1 MTPEK
6 LRTWYLCRETLL
18 DLIKDRSYTTDQK
31 HIPFENFSI
40 KDVSQLKFVCQNN
53 DQLVGIHFIDDDKI
67 GKSSIERVIE
77 YYKNL
82 NINHIIL
89 VVSVKMSSACSNIV
103 NTNQMKIEIFKD
115 EELMFNITKHELV
128 PKHRIISEDEKQQLF
143 VKLKISAEQMP
154 KILKRDPV
162 CRYLGAESGDVVEI
176 LRNSRTAGVSVYYKI
191 VEDKIMKL

>member
-1 MTPEK
+1 
-6 LRTWYLCRETLL
+6 
-18 DLIKDRSYTTDQK
+18 
-31 HIPFENFSI
+31 
-40 KDVSQLKFVCQNN
+40 
-53 DQLVGIHFIDDDKI
+53 
-67 GKSSIERVIE
+67 
-77 YYKNL
+77 
-82 NINHIIL
+82 
-89 VVSVKMSSACSNIV
+89 
-103 NTNQMKIEIFKD
+103 MKIEIFKD